1 MKDSDGMLALLQDI
15 KELLWG
21 IALLSAGGF
30 LCLIGIVIGADYPI
44 ATSMIT
50 GGDFCISCRGTLC
63 LSRVQPPRGRGTS
76 ELNGGRY
83 GICHP

>member
-30 LCLIGIVIGADYPI
+30 LCLIGIVIGDWGI
-44 ATSMIT
+44 ALLAVGIFVMFGST
-50 GGDFCISCRGTLC
+50 GRRGKKR
-63 LSRVQPPRGRGTS
+63 SSKKGRFGNTRRK
-76 ELNGGRY
+76 NGEGCFR
-83 GICHP
+83 

>member
-30 LCLIGIVIGADYPI
+30 LCLIGIVIGDWGI
-44 ATSMIT
+44 ALLAVGIFVLINFLLW
-50 GGDFCISCRGTLC
+50 DWEPVRRLR
-63 LSRVQPPRGRGTS
+63 LPRQTE
-76 ELNGGRY
+76 EL
-83 GICHP
+83 P

>member
-30 LCLIGIVIGADYPI
+30 LCLIGIVIGDWGI
-44 ATSMIT
+44 ALLAVGIFVFLA
-50 GGDFCISCRGTLC
+50 GALC
-63 LSRVQPPRGRGTS
+63 AYHGFNHHEVV
-76 ELNGGRY
+76 EHLN
-83 GICHP
+83 